1 MRGRVLISELHRV
14 FEPKRGNISERTT
27 LLLIRQP
34 SAATFPSRGR
44 LSVVQYAP
52 IPRPGKFQEGV
63 ATPSWSVR
71 GLSRGDFVLTSSI
84 PLAPPQS
91 GRSRSLRCSSSPNCV
106 RSAGTQFGSFSFKD
120 AASSSTQKRPR
131 EISRGRSHIYKFFSL
146 SKKRFLFGCVSS
158 DAPSSNWRRRS
169 FCFCVSFCGVSTTT
183 VTNWSPRVL

>member
-1 MRGRVLISELHRV
+1 MRGRVLVFELYRV
-14 FEPKRGNISERTT
+14 FELKRGNSSERTT
-27 LLLIRQP
+27 LLLIRRFAP
-34 SAATFPSRGR
+34 PVPTPCVPAGHFPLIGGICPSRGR

-131 EISRGRSHIYKFFSL
+131 DSSRGRCLHSL
-146 SKKRFLFGCVSS
+146 INSS
-158 DAPSSNWRRRS
+158 ACRKSSSSSAASPPTRRRRTGAGGPS
-169 FCFCVSFCGVSTTT
+169 AFA
-183 VTNWSPRVL
+183 